1 MSLGACVTVLSHE
14 IQKKKKKLL
23 LSFFVLCLEKVKLEF
38 VDNEQ
43 AHIVPSKL
51 C

>member
-14 IQKKKKKLL
+14 IQKKEKLL
-23 LSFFVLCLEKVKLEF
+23 LSFFVLCLEKVILEF